1 MKIAI
6 ASGKGGTG
14 KTMITA
20 SLASVWDSKVL
31 AVDLDVEEPNLHLF
45 LKPEITGS
53 IKAEAVVP
61 VLDKNKCDACGRCAE
76 FCKFKVLSLMAGVLL
91 IFPEMCHACGGCFRV
106 CPKGALLE
114 GKRELGEILWGKASD
129 NIDFIMGTL
138 RIGEAMSPP
147 LMRAVK
153 KQILKILPDFNLDML
168 IDSPPGTSCP
178 AINAVM
184 DSDFIALV
192 TEPTPFGV
200 NDLKLVVEAFKPL
213 NKPMGVIVNRA
224 GLGDDA
230 VYDYCVSANLPILAK
245 IPFEKE
251 IAVAYSEGKVISE
264 ISRSYKKIFELLARE
279 IKSYA

>member
-20 SLASVWDSKVL
+20 SLASVWGSKVL

-45 LKPEITGS
+45 LKPKITGS
-53 IKAEAVVP
+53 IKAEDVVP
-61 VLDKNKCDACGRCAE
+61 ILDKNKCDACGRCAE
-76 FCKFKVLSLMAGVLL
+76 FCKFKALSLMAGILL

-114 GKRELGEILWGKASD
+114 GKRELGEILWGKSSD
-129 NIDFIMGTL
+129 NIDFIMGKL

-147 LMRAVK
+147 LMREVK
-153 KQILKILPDFNLDML
+153 TQILKILPNFKTDML
-168 IDSPPGTSCP
+168 IDAPPGTSCP

-224 GLGDDA
+224 GVGDDA
-230 VYDYCVSANLPILAK
+230 VYNYCVSANLPILAK
-245 IPFEKE
+245 IPFAKE
-251 IAVAYSEGKVISE
+251 IAAAYSEGKVISE
-264 ISRSYKKIFELLARE
+264 ISPSYKKIFELLARE